1 MQGTTF
7 EFNTRLGLRVI
18 EFNREDIVAFHASDK
33 YVEVVLRNNKDRPIW
48 TESLRQLIADERF
61 KEDFIPVHRGTLVR
75 LNSIIEVGRAPA
87 SSYYFVSL
95 KGGFNFP
102 VSRRYYSPVKRMWLD
117 GLALT
122 PAV

>member
-87 SSYYFVSL
+87 SSDYYVSL

-117 GLALT
+117 SLALT
-122 PAV
+122 PAL

>member
-33 YVEVVLRNNKDRPIW
+33 YVEVILRNNKDRPIW

-61 KEDFIPVHRGTLVR
+61 KADFIPVHRGTLVR

-87 SSYYFVSL
+87 SSDYFVSL

-117 GLALT
+117 SLALT
-122 PAV
+122 PAL

>member
-1 MQGTTF
+1 MQGTTY
-7 EFNTRLGLRVI
+7 EFSTRLGLRVSN
-18 EFNREDIVAFHASDK
+18 FNRDDIVAFHASDK
-33 YVEVVLRNNKDRPIW
+33 YVEVVLRNSNDRPIW

-75 LNSIIEVGRAPA
+75 FSSIVEVGRAPA
-87 SSYYFVSL
+87 STDYFVEL
-95 KGGFNFP
+95 KGGIRFP

-122 PAV
+122 PAL